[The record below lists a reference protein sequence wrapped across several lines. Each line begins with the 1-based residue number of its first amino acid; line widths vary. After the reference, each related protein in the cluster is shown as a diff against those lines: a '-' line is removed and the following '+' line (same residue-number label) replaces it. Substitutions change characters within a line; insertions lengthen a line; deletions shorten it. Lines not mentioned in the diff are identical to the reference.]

1 VTSTLA
7 RLAACTGLLAVLAL
21 VSPAAVSAADRTNIP
36 LKNWGGFSLY
46 RDAVYDDLERLAAAG
61 LFDRTIL
68 NTKPL
73 NRTEAARL
81 VARAIEKIRADQ
93 GAYNSRTDLEA
104 VLDRLIEE
112 FRVELASLGVQLP
125 GSTASPAPFFSF
137 TPVDRAQV
145 RGGFTSRD
153 MHLVNRQGLTL
164 QRHLNGGTTFETR
177 AQVGDF
183 LTFYLQPELHANED
197 FVQGR
202 LQAGYVKLTL
212 WNVELQA
219 GRDSLWWGPGYNGSL
234 IMSNNA
240 PPLDHVRIGAAEPFR
255 LPLIGEWIGPTK
267 IMAFFA
273 VLEERR
279 EIPRPDLGGIRGTIS
294 PFTWLE
300 LGGSY
305 VNMFGGETPP
315 RLRGVGDYLRVFIDP
330 EAQDQNRGDER
341 FRNNSLFSVDA
352 ELRFANVDRFYVP
365 ARDLRLYGEFG
376 WDDTCCSTAFIP
388 LADAASY
395 LFGLHLMGLLG
406 DDSLEARF
414 ELAFSSRFSFTHNQ
428 FTQGYWTRGHVMS
441 HFMGTDGSS
450 AFSRIGKRFGED
462 FMVGAG
468 VRVAEIGNTTINAN
482 TPFEKRMGASV
493 DVTWRFAKAW
503 SLFGQF
509 DLMYTRNRDFVS
521 GDDGVDGIVLLEL
534 TRSFR

>member
-1 VTSTLA
+1 VTTAGLA
-7 RLAACTGLLAVLAL
+7 RLAACLSLLATVLVVA
-21 VSPAAVSAADRTNIP
+21 PASAADRTNIP

-73 NRTEAARL
+73 NRTEAARH
-81 VARAIEKIRADQ
+81 VARAIEKIRGEQ
-93 GAYNSRTDLEA
+93 GAYNSRTDLEP
-104 VLDRLIEE
+104 VMDRLINE

-125 GSTASPAPFFSF
+125 GATTPPAPFFSF
-137 TPVDRAQV
+137 TPVDRFQV
-145 RGGFTSRD
+145 RGGFASRD
-153 MHLVNRQGLTL
+153 FHLDNRQGLTF
-164 QRHLNGGTTFETR
+164 QRGVNGGTTFETR
-177 AQVGDF
+177 AQIGDF
-183 LTFYLQPELHANED
+183 LTFYLQPELHANEE
-197 FVQGR
+197 FVQAR
-202 LQAGYVKLTL
+202 LSTGYVKLTL
-212 WNVELQA
+212 WNIELQA

-234 IMSNNA
+234 IMSSNA
-240 PPLDHVRIGAAEPFR
+240 PPLDHVRIGPAEPFR
-255 LPLIGEWIGPTK
+255 LPLIGDWIGPTK

-279 EIPRPDLGGIRGTIS
+279 EIPRPDLAGIRGTIS

-330 EAQDQNRGDER
+330 AAQDQNRGDER

-352 ELRFANVDRFYVP
+352 ELRFSNVDQYYIP
-365 ARDLRLYGEFG
+365 ARDLRLYTEFG
-376 WDDTCCSTAFIP
+376 WDDTCCSTAWLP
-388 LADAASY
+388 LKDAASY
-395 LFGLHLMGLLG
+395 LFGMHLMGLFG
-406 DDSLEARF
+406 DDSLEARM
-414 ELAFSSRFSFTHNQ
+414 EVSFSSRFSFQHNQ
-428 FTQGYWTRGHVMS
+428 FTQGYWTRGHVIS
-441 HFMGTDGSS
+441 HLMGTDGAS
-450 AFSRIGKRFGED
+450 AFSRIAKRFGED
-462 FMVGAG
+462 LMVGAG

-482 TPFEKRMGASV
+482 TPLEKRMGGSV